1 MLHMLRSR
9 SGCLAGLLAA
19 LLWTSTIA
27 PLGAQAP
34 EPAAQQTPARH
45 AGGEANL
52 ILPDLGSVDF
62 QGYSGRTLLTV
73 GLLVSLLGLG
83 IVTGTDFDTARDL
96 IRTALQLPRDRN
108 AY

>member
-34 EPAAQQTPARH
+34 EPAGA
-45 AGGEANL
+45 
-52 ILPDLGSVDF
+52 
-62 QGYSGRTLLTV
+62 
-73 GLLVSLLGLG
+73 
-83 IVTGTDFDTARDL
+83 TGTGAARG
-96 IRTALQLPRDRN
+96 R
-108 AY
+108 